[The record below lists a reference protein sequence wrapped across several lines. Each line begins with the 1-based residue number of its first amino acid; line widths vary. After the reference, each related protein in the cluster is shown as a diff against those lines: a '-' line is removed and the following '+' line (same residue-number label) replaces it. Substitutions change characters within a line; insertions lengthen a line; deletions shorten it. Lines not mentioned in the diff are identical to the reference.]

1 MGISRYV
8 IIVGIFTVT
17 ALALLKRQTDESEV
31 ISFQNLEQ
39 DAEKIVQVKTNDT
52 EFDKTVE
59 EVTESLPDSLESTP
73 ALSHERTLQ
82 YSQDQLSEEQIA
94 EKITQAKIDLARVEG
109 VNVRKNAQFERLIA
123 KESSVELPL
132 LEAELAYRIEGW
144 RSAWEAGNI
153 EAYLSFYGEGF
164 SPSDGKSLEQW
175 KNSRAKLV
183 SPKRAIQLELR
194 DFSVSYDESSSRSL
208 VRFTQYYKSGNF
220 EETVGK
226 RLILASQNDLWKIIS
241 ETTE

>member
-1 MGISRYV
+1 MKWHSLRAQAVMSACQVLFMISR
-8 IIVGIFTVT
+8 
-17 ALALLKRQTDESEV
+17 A
-31 ISFQNLEQ
+31 
-39 DAEKIVQVKTNDT
+39 
-52 EFDKTVE
+52 
-59 EVTESLPDSLESTP
+59 P
-73 ALSHERTLQ
+73 
-82 YSQDQLSEEQIA
+82 
-94 EKITQAKIDLARVEG
+94 RV
-109 VNVRKNAQFERLIA
+109 
-123 KESSVELPL
+123 P
-132 LEAELAYRIEGW
+132 
-144 RSAWEAGNI
+144 WEAI
-153 EAYLSFYGEGF
+153 YLPATEAISYGLSFYGEGF